1 MKRNSDSISID
12 QEDRREKIRDGLVST
27 RDREI
32 ERYENIMYSVA
43 SGCIALALGIG
54 SFCYS
59 YGISLLFLKW
69 LLLAMFCFSG
79 IAIIALLRSGKTSIL
94 SREYGVEA
102 MDTSDSSRQKECRK
116 KSVKYNEE
124 TRILNEIAP
133 WAFGIGVALTMGA
146 LIWLMIAMPSQK
158 PAQDNK
164 EDIVNGNE
172 VVVLDSKEGK

>member
-116 KSVKYNEE
+116 KSERWNEKTE
-124 TRILNEIAP
+124 LFNEIARR
-133 WAFGIGVALTMGA
+133 AFAISVVLTMGA
-146 LIWLMIAMPSQK
+146 LIWLMIVMPSQK
-158 PAQDNK
+158 PVQDTRRISCK
-164 EDIVNGNE
+164 SHQTS
-172 VVVLDSKEGK
+172 LTCQCQKR